1 MRDFQ
6 PPARN
11 HLNSQ
16 PSTLNSLTWTAIS
29 AADVLVEFTPAEKSA
44 IDALQGVTTSLATI
58 ADRVVQEFRQAIVDG
73 GGQIE
78 NASTIPPGFEA
89 HAVAL
94 ARWRWLS
101 SIPSLKHL
109 QSEPRQK
116 AAEKAEALIEAI
128 ADGTRRVAPPS
139 SPASEAVGLP
149 APSFGTRDGTDLRER
164 EFTRTNQD
172 G

>member
-6 PPARN
+6 LPGP
-11 HLNSQ
+11 LNSK
-16 PSTLNSLTWTAIS
+16 PSTLNPLTWTALT
-29 AADVLVEFTPAEKSA
+29 AADVLVEFTPAEKAA

-58 ADRVVQEFRQAIVDG
+58 AGDAVQEFRQAIVDG

-78 NASTIPPGFEA
+78 SANSIPPGFKT
-89 HAVAL
+89 HAIAL
-94 ARWRWLS
+94 ARWRWLT

-109 QSEPRQK
+109 QSEPRQQ
-116 AAEKAEALIEAI
+116 AATEARELIKDI
-128 ADGTRRVAPPS
+128 ATGARRVAPPS

-149 APSFGTRDGTDLRER
+149 APSFGSRDGVDLRER